1 VAHVWALKYACVL
14 CKVRSAH
21 EVPERDAQRRPARFE
36 LVTSSTHGAAASA
49 LGYLYQSQ
57 WPLVEIV
64 RRSADRPD
72 FEMTLEMYDDV
83 SWELD
88 GTPQELLQIKH
99 HLNSTRS
106 LGDMDDDLW
115 RTITVWMDAHDP
127 GDAEGPSL
135 ILVTTQS
142 AAAGTACKA
151 LRPSSHDPVEALRLL
166 ENAARDSVSLSTAP
180 ARAKFLALND
190 AQRTIFVGRIQ
201 VLDNADQ
208 IQDLDRE
215 LRKRLH
221 LVLPHG
227 REDVF
232 IERLWAWWYRVVV
245 GLLRRH
251 AATISALDVTE
262 KISDL
267 RDQFAADNLP
277 TLVDREDF
285 DPATKGEYSSR
296 VFMHQLQWISLT
308 NPLLQKAI
316 VDYYRAY
323 TQSARWVEDHL
334 VGLNEL
340 DAFEDNLRDEWER
353 AFEFMKLHL
362 PPDADDDRLVSEG
375 QTLFRAVTEQTQ
387 IRVRDRYS
395 EAFFT
400 RGKYHELADKREV
413 GWHPEFEARLKE
425 LLLGAAS

>member
-1 VAHVWALKYACVL
+1 M
-14 CKVRSAH
+14 
-21 EVPERDAQRRPARFE
+21 
-36 LVTSSTHGAAASA
+36 TSNAHGAAAPA

-72 FEMTLEMYDDV
+72 FEMALEMYDDV

-88 GTPQELLQIKH
+88 GTPQELLQLKH
-99 HLNSTRS
+99 HLNSIRS
-106 LGDMDDDLW
+106 LGDMDEDLW
-115 RTITVWMDAHDP
+115 RTIAVWMDAHDP
-127 GDAEGPSL
+127 GDADGPAL
-135 ILVTTQS
+135 TLVTTQS
-142 AAAGTACKA
+142 AGAGTACEA
-151 LRPSSHDPVEALRLL
+151 LRPSSQDPVEALRLL
-166 ENAARDSVSLSTAP
+166 ENAARDSASLSTAH
-180 ARAKFLALND
+180 ARARFLGLSEAH
-190 AQRTIFVGRIQ
+190 RTIFVRRIQ

-215 LRKRLH
+215 LRKKLR

-227 REDVF
+227 HEDVF
-232 IERLWAWWYRVVV
+232 LELLWAWWYRVAV
-245 GLLRRH
+245 GLLRRD
-251 AATISALDVTE
+251 ATTISALDVAE

-267 RDQFAADNLP
+267 RDQFTADNLP
-277 TLVDREDF
+277 TLVGREDF
-285 DPATKGEYSSR
+285 DPATEGEYTGR
-296 VFMHQLQWISLT
+296 VFVQQLHWISLS

-316 VDYYRAY
+316 VDYFRAY

-334 VGLNEL
+334 VGLEEL

-353 AFEFMKLHL
+353 AFEFMRLRL
-362 PPDADDDRLVSEG
+362 PDDADADRLVSEG

-413 GWHPEFEARLKE
+413 GWHPEFEARLKDI
-425 LLLGAAS
+425 LLGEAS